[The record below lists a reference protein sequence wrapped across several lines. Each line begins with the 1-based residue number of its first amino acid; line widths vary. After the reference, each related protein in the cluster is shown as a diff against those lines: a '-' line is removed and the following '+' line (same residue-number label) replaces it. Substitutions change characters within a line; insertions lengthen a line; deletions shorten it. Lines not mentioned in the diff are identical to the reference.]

1 MRKKKLLVVGLFVMN
16 IASSALAGVGGV
28 TGGSTEITQLLNNG
42 QLMKQVIESVK
53 TTYQLEIQTA
63 MQIKQLWYDAQN
75 LKNLGKDF
83 VDGNM
88 RVLQAEMN
96 ALQNINTY
104 SNQLYGNLSAF
115 EKELKARQVEALNGG
130 LSMSE
135 YVKEQG
141 RLIDNRNGKAQIR
154 FENEKRLMKS
164 IEEDYKMINKWGQ
177 QIPQNEGVQQ
187 SMGLLNTQMNYAV
200 QQLSRVSEL
209 LNQQNDN
216 IGKSEA
222 LAKRNEDQLRNQKL
236 MDDLKAAND
245 ENADQMKKFKES
257 LKRK

>member
-16 IASSALAGVGGV
+16 IASSALAGGGA

-42 QLMKQVIESVK
+42 QLMKQVIESAK
-53 TTYQLEIQTA
+53 ATYQLEIQTA
-63 MQIKQLWYDAQN
+63 MQTKQLWHDVQN

-83 VDGNM
+83 ADGNM
-88 RVLQAEMN
+88 RVLQGEMN
-96 ALQNINTY
+96 ALKNVNTY

-115 EKELKARQVEALNGG
+115 EKELKARQVEAANSE

-141 RLIDNRNGKAQIR
+141 RLIDNRNGKARIR

-164 IEEDYKMINKWGQ
+164 IEEDYKMINKWAQ

-200 QQLSRVSEL
+200 QQLSRVSDL

>member
-16 IASSALAGVGGV
+16 IASSALAGGGGV